1 MYDLT
6 GIYCHFLKGQRRLT
20 DKDVEIARLYGP
32 LLKNVARTRTTENYE
47 DFIDT
52 AKNVY
57 LPQHPL
63 INNVLPVSIGRRFE
77 CFRLYLLF
85 NDLPDITAWIVGANG
100 QNSKQYK
107 GDFNYFSER
116 QKSQSTTWG
125 HYIPDIN
132 QGMKEYDDFFDA
144 LLNCAFE
151 KDKFASQHRIHNLL
165 AELKIDKFADNN
177 SKVIQRLGTTSVK
190 NIIQPHR
197 VKIKKH
203 LLTKVLD
210 NDLVEEAFELHL
222 PGFKKLQ
229 NSQKRTPP
237 RPKKQAIPKKTK

>member
-1 MYDLT
+1 MYDLK
-6 GIYCHFLKGQRRLT
+6 GIHCHFLKGERRLT
-20 DKDVEIARLYGP
+20 DKDVEIAKLYGP
-32 LLKNVARTRTTENYE
+32 LLKNFAKSRTTENYQ

-57 LPQHPL
+57 LPQYSVMKN
-63 INNVLPVSIGRRFE
+63 ILPVSIGRRLE

-85 NDLPDITAWIVGANG
+85 NHLPDITVWLVGANG
-100 QNSKQYK
+100 ENSEKYK
-107 GDFNYFSER
+107 NDFKYRQER
-116 QKSQSTTWG
+116 RNSALTHWD

-151 KDKFASQHRIHNLL
+151 KDKIASQHRIHNLL
-165 AELKIDKFADNN
+165 AELKIDKFADKNT
-177 SKVIQRLGTTSVK
+177 KVIQRLGTTSVK

-210 NDLVEEAFELHL
+210 THLVEQAFELHL

-229 NSQKRTPP
+229 NSQKQTLP
-237 RPKKQAIPKKTK
+237 RPKKQAIPKKRK